1 MCGETQGG
9 AELYNPPVALWPGRL
24 QGGAV
29 HEIGNSLFLCEPFQA
44 LSAGAQHLY
53 LCMALECGGRRQY
66 TFPAKSMT
74 KYGIPLRSSRRYVD
88 ELIENGFISCIES
101 GRNTRTESKYE
112 FRLDWKNQ

>member
-1 MCGETQGG
+1 MQ
-9 AELYNPPVALWPGRL
+9 
-24 QGGAV
+24 
-29 HEIGNSLFLCEPFQA
+29 IGNSLFLCEPFQA

-88 ELIENGFISCIES
+88 ELIDNGFISCIES